1 MTKMSLEAKQLKMA
15 LRAFSSFYNSFFFVI
30 IMSVEGKLDI

>member
-15 LRAFSSFYNSFFFVI
+15 LRAFSSFYNSFFVI